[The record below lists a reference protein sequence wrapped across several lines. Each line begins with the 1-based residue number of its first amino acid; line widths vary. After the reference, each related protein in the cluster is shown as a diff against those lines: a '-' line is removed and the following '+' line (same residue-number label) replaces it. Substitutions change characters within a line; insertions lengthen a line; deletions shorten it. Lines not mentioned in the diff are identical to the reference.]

1 MALRCLIVDDNRSYL
16 EAATALLERQG
27 MTVVGVT
34 STGDEAV
41 RLAAELVPDVVL
53 VDISLGGESGFDLAR
68 RLAEAGPPRPPV
80 ILISTHAEADFAD
93 LIDQTPVAGFVP
105 KSQLSASAILLL
117 LGAV

>member
-1 MALRCLIVDDNRSYL
+1 MALRCLIVDDNASYL

-27 MTVVGVT
+27 MSVVGVA
-34 STGDEAV
+34 STGEEAV

-53 VDISLGGESGFDLAR
+53 VDISLGSESGFDLAR
-68 RLAEAGPPRPPV
+68 RLAETGPPPPPV
-80 ILISTHAEADFAD
+80 ILISTHAESDFAD

-105 KSQLSASAILLL
+105 KSQLSVGAIQSL